1 MRKFAAILASLGL
14 CLSFAACAEKP
25 TPSPTEPTEPPYK
38 TVFVHASITRESG
51 STISRTE
58 FVFNEQ
64 EWVTE
69 VVVYTNG
76 TETKRHSVL
85 CDENGNYTRW
95 TSAGSTMEYSYDTEG
110 HSLGMSMYI
119 GGQLVSATEHTW
131 EKGLRT
137 SVTTTMAGQNMT
149 QKVLMTY
156 DSGGKLLRQDSYNAD
171 ILVNYSIYAYD
182 VQGRVA
188 SMTTYHPD
196 GSLYSVGTHT
206 WDGNSQTIVTTDR
219 DGAVMQTAV
228 LTYDEHH
235 NILTHT
241 VYNALGDPVTKETHT
256 WKAIRVDPD
265 CPRASV

>member
-1 MRKFAAILASLGL
+1 MKKVYASLAALGL
-14 CLSFAACAEKP
+14 CLGLAACAENP
-25 TPSPTEPTEPPYK
+25 APGPAEPTQPPYK

-51 STISRTE
+51 STVSRTE
-58 FVFNEQ
+58 YVFDDADR
-64 EWVTE
+64 VTE
-69 VVVYTNG
+69 VVVYTNDE
-76 TETKRHSVL
+76 ETKRHSVE

-95 TSAGSTMEYSYDTEG
+95 TSDGSVMEYAYDTEG
-110 HSLGMSMYI
+110 HSLAMSMYI
-119 GGQLVSATEHTW
+119 GGELVSATEYTW

-156 DSGGKLLRQDSYNAD
+156 DSGGTLLRQDSYNAD

-182 VQGRVA
+182 SQGRVS

-206 WDGNSQTIVTTDR
+206 WEGNSQTIVTTDR

-228 LTYDEHH
+228 LTYDENH
-235 NILTHT
+235 NLLTHT
-241 VYNALGDPVTKETHT
+241 VYNALGDQVSKETHT
-256 WKAIRVDPD
+256 WKAIQVDPD